1 MALGHTRAAVEMMEY
16 GPGYRYGDFYCGTYF
31 VEEEMRIAAEMKAN
45 GTWVEPIY
53 KMRVKWECQNW
64 EECWRA
70 WPWKWNLGY
79 NYG

>member
-1 MALGHTRAAVEMMEY
+1 M
-16 GPGYRYGDFYCGTYF
+16 YF
-31 VEEEMRIAAEMKAN
+31 VEEHMRIAAEMKAN
-45 GTWVEPIY
+45 GTWVESMY